1 VKAAVFYGPG
11 DIKIEDIPIPV
22 VSEHEILVKV
32 RAAAICGT
40 DLRIY
45 KGTKRIKTPRIIGHE
60 FSGDIESIGSG
71 VDDFSVGDRV
81 TVYPVIACG
90 KCYAC
95 MMGRS
100 NICIRRPTIG
110 YEYDGGFAE
119 YIKIPREAV
128 VSGSVIKLPN
138 NVSYEEAAISEP
150 LAACLNGMRRLN
162 VRQGDHVWVI
172 GAGPIGL
179 MHIQLSRFSGASL
192 TIASEV
198 SEFRAQ
204 KAKELGA
211 DLVLNPLKEN
221 VNERIMA
228 ETAGKGADKII
239 IAAGVPRLIEESL
252 QAARKGARIV
262 IFAGCAEGSK
272 ISLDPNL
279 IHYKELEITGASAST
294 PYLHSKALELVSK
307 GKVDL
312 KSLATSRLKLEEIVK
327 GLEMKEMLEGLKTLI
342 IP

>member
-1 VKAAVFYGPG
+1 MKAAVFYGPG
-11 DIKIEDIPIPV
+11 DIKIEDVPKPV
-22 VSEHEILVKV
+22 INEYEILVKV
-32 RAAAICGT
+32 HAAAICGT

-45 KGTKRIKTPRIIGHE
+45 KGTKKIKTPRIIGHE
-60 FSGDIESIGSG
+60 FSGNIESIGSEV
-71 VDDFSVGDRV
+71 VDFNVGDRV
-81 TVYPVIACG
+81 TVYPMIACG

-110 YEYDGGFAE
+110 YDYDGGFAE
-119 YIKIPREAV
+119 YVKIPREAT
-128 VSGSVIKLPN
+128 VIKLPK

-150 LAACLNGMRRLN
+150 LAACLNGMRRLT

-228 ETAGKGADKII
+228 ETAGKGVDKII

-272 ISLDPNL
+272 ITLDPNL

-312 KSLATSRLKLEEIVK
+312 KSLVTNRLKLEEIVK
-327 GLEMKEMLEGLKTLI
+327 GLEMKEMVEGLKTLI